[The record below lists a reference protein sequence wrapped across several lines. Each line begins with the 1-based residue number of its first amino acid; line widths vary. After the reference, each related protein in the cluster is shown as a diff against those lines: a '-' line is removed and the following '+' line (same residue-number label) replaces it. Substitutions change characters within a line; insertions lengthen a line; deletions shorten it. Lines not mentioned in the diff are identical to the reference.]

1 MFSSQLT
8 LKKNSRIS
16 NKNVIGHLPRAGF
29 SNFRIYFYK
38 KSIACVS
45 FNRTGHVFLSLF
57 FLSRTKRQTFLTET
71 NANYRRALRFPIE
84 MSFDT
89 VKTVAF
95 RWCNLE
101 ARAPLNAKRLQFDTF
116 VLGGMQI
123 RISSIVP
130 VPCPLDKSRRLFFSA
145 SPKWIFQGPPSFEP
159 DTSRPHESH
168 NLLA

>member
-1 MFSSQLT
+1 MLS
-8 LKKNSRIS
+8 
-16 NKNVIGHLPRAGF
+16 VIFHEQV
-29 SNFRIYFYK
+29 FRTSEFIFTR
-38 KSIACVS
+38 
-45 FNRTGHVFLSLF
+45 NRLLVFLSTELDRYLFSFFF
-57 FLSRTKRQTFLTET
+57 FLSRTKGQTFLTET
-71 NANYRRALRFPIE
+71 NANYRRAPRFPIE

-89 VKTVAF
+89 VKAAAF

-145 SPKWIFQGPPSFEP
+145 SPKWIFQGPPPFEP

>member
-1 MFSSQLT
+1 MLS
-8 LKKNSRIS
+8 
-16 NKNVIGHLPRAGF
+16 VIFHEQV
-29 SNFRIYFYK
+29 FRILE
-38 KSIACVS
+38 SI
-45 FNRTGHVFLSLF
+45 FTRNRLLVFLSTELDTYFFSFF
-57 FLSRTKRQTFLTET
+57 FLSRTKGQTFLTET

-89 VKTVAF
+89 VKAVAF

-130 VPCPLDKSRRLFFSA
+130 VLCPLDKSRRLFFSA

>member
-1 MFSSQLT
+1 MLSVIFHEQVF
-8 LKKNSRIS
+8 RIS
-16 NKNVIGHLPRAGF
+16 E
-29 SNFRIYFYK
+29 
-38 KSIACVS
+38 SI
-45 FNRTGHVFLSLF
+45 FTRNRLLVFLSTELDTYFFPFF
-57 FLSRTKRQTFLTET
+57 FLSRTKGQTFLTET

-89 VKTVAF
+89 VKAVAF